1 MSSEKDRSAENDFT
15 EEKIENDTVSDI
27 QEIST
32 EKEFPDEKSEND
44 TVSDIQEIS
53 TNNIPNKKSVSTGMM
68 VALIA
73 VVAIAA
79 FFAGTYFSNLDSDTI
94 TKSDLEDAISKLES
108 KITAQQESSQQ
119 APSQPSQP
127 LKISLDDDP
136 IRGDPN
142 APISIVEF
150 SDFQCPFCA
159 RFHVQTLPLLLEEY
173 IDTGKVNLVYRDF
186 PIQSIHP
193 NALPAAVAAECANE
207 QGKYWE
213 YHDTLF
219 EKQNS
224 WNRLDSNTVIST
236 FSQYATDVGLEQ
248 QQFDSCLGSGK
259 YLEEVQGDLRDG
271 RDYDITGTPGFFI
284 GNDEI
289 GFVKING
296 AQPYGSFA
304 TIIEE
309 QLDT

>member
-1 MSSEKDRSAENDFT
+1 MSSEDSKPIEDIAPIEDDIT
-15 EEKIENDTVSDI
+15 EKEIEKESQPEI
-27 QEIST
+27 QEIS
-32 EKEFPDEKSEND
+32 P
-44 TVSDIQEIS
+44 
-53 TNNIPNKKSVSTGMM
+53 NNIEYKKSVPTGMI
-68 VALIA
+68 VALVA
-73 VVAIAA
+73 VVAVAA
-79 FFAGTYFSNLDSDTI
+79 FFAGSYFSNLESDVVTQ
-94 TKSDLEDAISKLES
+94 SELNAAISKLES
-108 KITAQQESSQQ
+108 KIGSVQQ
-119 APSQPSQP
+119 APSPSQP
-127 LKISLDDDP
+127 PQPVKISLDDDP

-142 APISIVEF
+142 APITIVEF

-159 RFHVQTLPLLLEEY
+159 RFHVQTLPSLLEEY

-207 QGKYWE
+207 QGNYWE

-219 EKQNS
+219 EKQS
-224 WNRLDSNTVIST
+224 GWSRLDSNTAIST
-236 FSQYATDVGLEQ
+236 FSQYATDIGLEQ

-259 YLEEVQGDLRDG
+259 YLEEVQGDLSDG

-284 GNDEI
+284 GNEEI

-296 AQPYGSFA
+296 AQPFESFQR
-304 TIIEE
+304 IIDA

>member
-1 MSSEKDRSAENDFT
+1 MSSEDNKSIEDSTSIEDNLT
-15 EEKIENDTVSDI
+15 EKKIENEIPSDI
-27 QEIST
+27 QEIPS
-32 EKEFPDEKSEND
+32 
-44 TVSDIQEIS
+44 
-53 TNNIPNKKSVSTGMM
+53 NNIENKKSTPTGMII
-68 VALIA
+68 AL
-73 VVAIAA
+73 VAIVAVAA
-79 FFAGTYFSNLDSDTI
+79 FFAGSYFSNLNSDVVTQ
-94 TKSDLEDAISKLES
+94 SELNDAISKLES
-108 KITAQQESSQQ
+108 KIGSVQQ

-127 LKISLDDDP
+127 VKISSDNDP

-142 APISIVEF
+142 APITIIEF

-173 IDTGKVNLVYRDF
+173 IDVGKVNLVYRDF

-207 QGKYWE
+207 QGNYWE

-219 EKQNS
+219 EKQSS
-224 WNRLDSNTVIST
+224 WSRLDSNAAIST
-236 FSQYATDVGLEQ
+236 FSQYATDIGLEQ

-259 YLEEVQGDLRDG
+259 YLEEVQGDLSDG

-284 GNDEI
+284 GNEEI

-296 AQPYGSFA
+296 AQPFDSFQR
-304 TIIEE
+304 IIDA

>member
-1 MSSEKDRSAENDFT
+1 MSSEASRSTENDFT
-15 EEKIENDTVSDI
+15 EEKAEKENVSDI
-27 QEIST
+27 QEIS
-32 EKEFPDEKSEND
+32 S
-44 TVSDIQEIS
+44 
-53 TNNIPNKKSVSTGMM
+53 NNMPNKKSTQTGMM

-79 FFAGTYFSNLDSDTI
+79 FFAGTYFSDLDSDAI
-94 TKSDLEDAISKLES
+94 TKSDLEDALSKLES
-108 KITAQQESSQQ
+108 KIAAQQ
-119 APSQPSQP
+119 APSQQVRSQPSQP
-127 LKISLDDDP
+127 VKISLDNDP
-136 IRGDPN
+136 VRGDPN
-142 APISIVEF
+142 APITIVEF

-173 IDTGKVNLVYRDF
+173 IDSGKVNLVYRDF

-224 WNRLDSNTVIST
+224 WSRLDSNTVIST
-236 FSQYATDVGLEQ
+236 FSQYATDVGLEK

-296 AQPYGSFA
+296 AQPFDSFQK
-304 TIIEE
+304 IIDA
-309 QLDT
+309 QLDM

>member
-1 MSSEKDRSAENDFT
+1 MSSEDGHPTDDSIEGKTENENSHLTDYGFEGKT
-15 EEKIENDTVSDI
+15 ENENVIDLQEKPTLDI
-27 QEIST
+27 Q
-32 EKEFPDEKSEND
+32 
-44 TVSDIQEIS
+44 
-53 TNNIPNKKSVSTGMM
+53 NKKSAPTGMI

-73 VVAIAA
+73 VVAVAA
-79 FFAGTYFSNLDSDTI
+79 FFAGSYFSNLDTDVVTQ
-94 TKSDLEDAISKLES
+94 SDLEDAISKLES
-108 KITAQQESSQQ
+108 KIGNTQQ
-119 APSQPSQP
+119 APSQPTQP
-127 LKISLDDDP
+127 VKISLDNDP
-136 IRGDPN
+136 MRGDPN
-142 APISIVEF
+142 APITIVEF

-173 IDTGKVNLVYRDF
+173 IDSGKVKLVYRDF

-193 NALPAAVAAECANE
+193 NALAAAVAAECANE
-207 QGKYWE
+207 QGEYWE

-219 EKQNS
+219 EKQS
-224 WNRLDSNTVIST
+224 GWSRLDSNAAIST

-259 YLEEVQGDLRDG
+259 YLEEVQGDLSDG

-284 GNDEI
+284 GNGEI

>member
-1 MSSEKDRSAENDFT
+1 MSSEDNKPIEDSTSIEDNFT
-15 EEKIENDTVSDI
+15 EKKIENEIPSDI
-27 QEIST
+27 QEIPS
-32 EKEFPDEKSEND
+32 
-44 TVSDIQEIS
+44 
-53 TNNIPNKKSVSTGMM
+53 NNIEYKKSTPTGMII
-68 VALIA
+68 AL
-73 VVAIAA
+73 VAIVAVAA
-79 FFAGTYFSNLDSDTI
+79 FFAGSYFSNLNSDVVTQ
-94 TKSDLEDAISKLES
+94 SELNDAISKLES
-108 KITAQQESSQQ
+108 KIGSVQQ

-127 LKISLDDDP
+127 VKISSDNDP

-142 APISIVEF
+142 APITIIEF

-173 IDTGKVNLVYRDF
+173 IDAGKVNLVYRDF

-207 QGKYWE
+207 QGNYWE

-219 EKQNS
+219 EKQSS
-224 WNRLDSNTVIST
+224 WSRLDSNAAIST
-236 FSQYATDVGLEQ
+236 FSQYATDIGLEQ

-259 YLEEVQGDLRDG
+259 YLEEVQGDLSDG

-284 GNDEI
+284 GNEEI

-296 AQPYGSFA
+296 AQPFDSFQR
-304 TIIEE
+304 IIDA

>member
-1 MSSEKDRSAENDFT
+1 MSSEDNRSGENNST
-15 EEKIENDTVSDI
+15 EENIENENNLTEENIENENPSNI

-32 EKEFPDEKSEND
+32 DN
-44 TVSDIQEIS
+44 IQY
-53 TNNIPNKKSVSTGMM
+53 KKSASTGMI
-68 VALIA
+68 VALVA
-73 VVAIAA
+73 VVAVAA
-79 FFAGTYFSNLDSDTI
+79 FFAGSYFSNLDSDTI
-94 TKSDLEDAISKLES
+94 TQSELNDAISKLES
-108 KITAQQESSQQ
+108 KIGSVQQ
-119 APSQPSQP
+119 APSQPPQP
-127 LKISLDDDP
+127 VKISLDNDP

-142 APISIVEF
+142 APITIVEF

-173 IDTGKVNLVYRDF
+173 IDAGKVNLVYRDF

-219 EKQNS
+219 EKQS
-224 WNRLDSNTVIST
+224 GWSRLDSNTALST
-236 FSQYATDVGLEQ
+236 FSQYATDIDLEQ

-259 YLEEVQGDLRDG
+259 YLEEVQGDLSDG

-284 GNDEI
+284 GNEEI

-296 AQPYGSFA
+296 AQPFDSFQR
-304 TIIEE
+304 IIDA

>member
-1 MSSEKDRSAENDFT
+1 MSSEDNKPIDDIAPIDDDIS
-15 EEKIENDTVSDI
+15 EKEVEKESQQEI
-27 QEIST
+27 QEI
-32 EKEFPDEKSEND
+32 PP
-44 TVSDIQEIS
+44 
-53 TNNIPNKKSVSTGMM
+53 TNIEYKKSVPTGMI
-68 VALIA
+68 VALVA
-73 VVAIAA
+73 VVAVAA
-79 FFAGTYFSNLDSDTI
+79 FFAGSYFSNLESDAVTR
-94 TKSDLEDAISKLES
+94 SELNDAISKLES
-108 KITAQQESSQQ
+108 KIGSAQLAPS
-119 APSQPSQP
+119 PSQPPQP
-127 LKISLDDDP
+127 VKISLDDDP

-142 APISIVEF
+142 APITIVEF

-159 RFHVQTLPLLLEEY
+159 RFHVQTLPSLLEEY

-207 QGKYWE
+207 QGNYWE

-219 EKQNS
+219 EKQS
-224 WNRLDSNTVIST
+224 GWSRLDSNTAIST
-236 FSQYATDVGLEQ
+236 FSQYATDIGLEQ

-259 YLEEVQGDLRDG
+259 YLEEVQGDLSDG

-284 GNDEI
+284 GNEEI

-296 AQPYGSFA
+296 AQPFESFQR
-304 TIIEE
+304 IIDA

>member
-1 MSSEKDRSAENDFT
+1 MSSEDNLPVDNDFT
-15 EEKIENDTVSDI
+15 EETDENSFTKEKIETEDSSNI
-27 QEIST
+27 QEIPT
-32 EKEFPDEKSEND
+32 FDK
-44 TVSDIQEIS
+44 Q
-53 TNNIPNKKSVSTGMM
+53 NKKPTSTGMII
-68 VALIA
+68 ALVA

-79 FFAGTYFSNLDSDTI
+79 FFAGSYFSNLDSDAVTQ
-94 TKSDLEDAISKLES
+94 SELDEAISKLES
-108 KITAQQESSQQ
+108 KIQSVQQ
-119 APSQPSQP
+119 APSLPPQPVRISQ
-127 LKISLDDDP
+127 DNDP

-142 APISIVEF
+142 APITIIEF

-159 RFHVQTLPLLLEEY
+159 RFHVETLPSLLEEY
-173 IDTGKVNLVYRDF
+173 IDVGKVNLVYRDF

-219 EKQNS
+219 EKQNGWS
-224 WNRLDSNTVIST
+224 RLDSNAVIST

-259 YLEEVQGDLRDG
+259 YLQEVQGDLSDG

-296 AQPYGSFA
+296 AQPFESFQKVIDA
-304 TIIEE
+304 

>member
-1 MSSEKDRSAENDFT
+1 MSSEDSHPTDDSF
-15 EEKIENDTVSDI
+15 EEKTENENSHLTDYGFEGKTKNENITDPQEKSTFDI
-27 QEIST
+27 Q
-32 EKEFPDEKSEND
+32 
-44 TVSDIQEIS
+44 
-53 TNNIPNKKSVSTGMM
+53 NKKSAPTGMI

-79 FFAGTYFSNLDSDTI
+79 FFAGSYFSNLDTDVVTQSE
-94 TKSDLEDAISKLES
+94 LEDAISKLES
-108 KITAQQESSQQ
+108 KMGNTQQ

-127 LKISLDDDP
+127 VKISLDNDP

-142 APISIVEF
+142 APITIVEF

-159 RFHVQTLPLLLEEY
+159 RFHMQTLPLLLEEY
-173 IDTGKVNLVYRDF
+173 IDSGKVNLVYRDF

-193 NALPAAVAAECANE
+193 NALAAAVAAECANE
-207 QGKYWE
+207 QGEYWE

-219 EKQNS
+219 EKQS
-224 WNRLDSNTVIST
+224 GWSRLDSNAVIST

-259 YLEEVQGDLRDG
+259 YLEEVQGDLSDG

-284 GNDEI
+284 GNAEI

-296 AQPYGSFA
+296 AQPFDSFQR
-304 TIIEE
+304 IIDA

>member
-1 MSSEKDRSAENDFT
+1 MSSEDNRSSEDNLT
-15 EEKIENDTVSDI
+15 EENIENENPSNI

-32 EKEFPDEKSEND
+32 DN
-44 TVSDIQEIS
+44 IQY
-53 TNNIPNKKSVSTGMM
+53 KKSASTGMI
-68 VALIA
+68 VALVAA
-73 VVAIAA
+73 VAVAA
-79 FFAGTYFSNLDSDTI
+79 FFAGSYFSNLDSDTI
-94 TKSDLEDAISKLES
+94 TQSELNDAISKLES
-108 KITAQQESSQQ
+108 KMGSAQQ
-119 APSQPSQP
+119 APSQPPQP
-127 LKISLDDDP
+127 VKISLDNDP

-142 APISIVEF
+142 APITIVEF

-159 RFHVQTLPLLLEEY
+159 RFHVQTLPLIIEEY
-173 IDTGKVNLVYRDF
+173 IDAGKVNLVYRDF

-219 EKQNS
+219 EKQS
-224 WNRLDSNTVIST
+224 GWSGLDSNTALST
-236 FSQYATDVGLEQ
+236 FSQYATDIDLEQ

-259 YLEEVQGDLRDG
+259 YLEEVQGDLSDG
-271 RDYDITGTPGFFI
+271 RDYDVTGTPGFFI
-284 GNDEI
+284 GNEEI

-296 AQPYGSFA
+296 AQPFDSFQR
-304 TIIEE
+304 IIDA

>member
-1 MSSEKDRSAENDFT
+1 MDSEENHSTVNGSAENNPS
-15 EEKIENDTVSDI
+15 EENNPAKTIEVEDRDAI
-27 QEIST
+27 QEIS
-32 EKEFPDEKSEND
+32 
-44 TVSDIQEIS
+44 
-53 TNNIPNKKSVSTGMM
+53 NNHTQNNKSVPTGMI

-73 VVAIAA
+73 VVAVAA
-79 FFAGTYFSNLDSDTI
+79 FFAGSYFSSLESDLV
-94 TKSDLEDAISKLES
+94 TKSDLDSAIAKLES
-108 KITAQQESSQQ
+108 KIGNTQQ

-127 LKISLDDDP
+127 VKISLDNDP
-136 IRGDPN
+136 IRGDPD
-142 APISIVEF
+142 APITIVEF

-173 IDTGKVNLVYRDF
+173 IDSGKVNLVYRDF

-219 EKQNS
+219 EKQNDWS
-224 WNRLDSNTVIST
+224 RLDSDSAISK
-236 FSQYATDVGLEQ
+236 FSQYASNTGLEQ
-248 QQFDSCLGSGK
+248 QQFDSCLESGK
-259 YLEEVQGDLRDG
+259 YLEEVQGDLSDG

-284 GNDEI
+284 GNDDI

-296 AQPYGSFA
+296 AQPFDSFQK
-304 TIIEE
+304 IIDA
-309 QLDT
+309 QLGT